1 MNTPVRFRDC
11 WEACQ
16 APRDKVIVMLA
27 TLSLTVFVDLI
38 TAVAVGLILAGF
50 ATARWMEKEELKGI
64 TSVAIPQNNDALT
77 KSEREQLRKFK
88 GRIGL
93 VQLRGRF
100 LNASARELVQRVGA
114 QTAGHDAI
122 IYGFTNAAHIDTTA
136 ASAIEELLATAIRE
150 TRGCFVAGL
159 SGAAETMLRSLG
171 VLKKN
176 RPRPHRCDAVGGDTH
191 GRRSRR

>member
-1 MNTPVRFRDC
+1 
-11 WEACQ
+11 
-16 APRDKVIVMLA
+16 MLA

-77 KSEREQLRKFK
+77 ESEREQLRKFK
-88 GRIGL
+88 GQIGL

-114 QTAGHDAI
+114 
-122 IYGFTNAAHIDTTA
+122 
-136 ASAIEELLATAIRE
+136 
-150 TRGCFVAGL
+150 
-159 SGAAETMLRSLG
+159 
-171 VLKKN
+171 
-176 RPRPHRCDAVGGDTH
+176 
-191 GRRSRR
+191 